1 MEASVASAR
10 TRVHCGERERGEGGG
25 KKEEKEEKEEKAVEY
40 RSSVERSPCQVRLS
54 MEARA
59 SKVIVSP
66 EAYTRFP

>member
-1 MEASVASAR
+1 MEVSVPSAR
-10 TRVHCGERERGEGGG
+10 TSSEGGG
-25 KKEEKEEKEEKAVEY
+25 GGGKERESGEKEWKGRKRVGY